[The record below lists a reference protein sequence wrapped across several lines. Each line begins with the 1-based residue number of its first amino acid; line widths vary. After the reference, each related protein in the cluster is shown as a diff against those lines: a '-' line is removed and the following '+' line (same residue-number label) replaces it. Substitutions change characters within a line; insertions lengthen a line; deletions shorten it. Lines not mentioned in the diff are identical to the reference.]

1 MCVGGIGTY
10 NARTRALQ
18 TVSEYLLDR
27 KKKIKIIIII
37 IIITIIKREEVALF
51 FQTRLCALHT
61 YNITLCDVYNTIMYI
76 LNSVCCEAF
85 YII

>member
-27 KKKIKIIIII
+27 KKKKKKIIM
-37 IIITIIKREEVALF
+37 TIIKREEVALF

-61 YNITLCDVYNTIMYI
+61 YNMILCDVYNVYI
-76 LNSVCCEAF
+76 K
-85 YII
+85 